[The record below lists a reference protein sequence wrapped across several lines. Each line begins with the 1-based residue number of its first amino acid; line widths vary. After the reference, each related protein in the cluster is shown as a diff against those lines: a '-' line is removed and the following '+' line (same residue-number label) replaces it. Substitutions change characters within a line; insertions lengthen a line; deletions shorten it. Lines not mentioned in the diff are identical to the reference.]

1 MENVLQK
8 IVADKKIELE
18 TLKQARPL
26 QSFIDTLTP
35 SEKSLHQALSQPQ
48 AGYIFECKKASPSKG
63 LIREHFDLDEI
74 LTAYTPY
81 ASAISVLTDEKYFQG
96 SYDYLRYVTDRVS
109 QPVLNKDFFI
119 DPYQV
124 YLARY
129 YNADAILLM
138 LSVLDDQQYSELA
151 SLAEKYQLDVLTEV
165 SNEEEAAR
173 ANRLGAKIIG
183 INNRNLR
190 DLSTDLSTT
199 SRLAPMLNDNAL
211 IISESGIYTHQ
222 DVLQLA
228 PFADGFLVG
237 SALMAQQDLS
247 QAVKN
252 LVFGQV
258 KICGITTAEDAA
270 VVRASGACYAGLIFA
285 EKSPR
290 AITAQQAKA
299 IVSQVPFNYVGVF
312 VNEQPE
318 KVTALANELNLSA
331 VQLHGQEDSSYIQTL
346 RKLLPADCELW
357 KAQGVSDSL
366 PPLNM
371 AEVDRHLLDCQV
383 RDQFGGTGKPF
394 NWALLSGIEDKSRL
408 ILAGG
413 LSAENIKDA
422 AATGAG
428 MLDVNSRV
436 ESAPGRK
443 DADKI
448 TELFKQLRDY

>member
-18 TLKQARPL
+18 ALKQARPL
-26 QSFIDTLTP
+26 QSFIDALTP

-81 ASAISVLTDEKYFQG
+81 ASAISVLTDAKYFQG

-119 DPYQV
+119 DTYQV

-165 SNEEEAAR
+165 SNEEEAIR

-190 DLSTDLSTT
+190 DLSTDLSATG
-199 SRLAPMLNDNAL
+199 RLAPMLNKDAL
-211 IISESGIYTHQ
+211 IVSESGIYSHQ

-258 KICGITTAEDAA
+258 KICGIATAEDAA

-290 AITAQQAKA
+290 AITTQQAKA

-312 VNEQPE
+312 VNEQPA
-318 KVTALANELNLSA
+318 KVAELAETLNLSA
-331 VQLHGQEDSSYIQTL
+331 VQLHGQEDSDYIQRL
-346 RKLLPADCELW
+346 RTLLPADCELW
-357 KAQGVSDSL
+357 KARGVSDSL
-366 PPLNM
+366 PPLNT

-383 RDQFGGTGKPF
+383 RDQFGGTGTSF
-394 NWALLSGIEDKSRL
+394 NWALLNKIKDKSRL

-422 AATGAG
+422 AATGTAV
-428 MLDVNSRV
+428 LDVNSGV
-436 ESAPGRK
+436 ESAPGHK